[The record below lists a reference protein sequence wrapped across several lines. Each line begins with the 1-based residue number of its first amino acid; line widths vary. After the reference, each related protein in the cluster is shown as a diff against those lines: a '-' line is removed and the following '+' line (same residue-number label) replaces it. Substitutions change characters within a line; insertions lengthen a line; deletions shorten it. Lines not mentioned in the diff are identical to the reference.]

1 MSATEFEHALAEL
14 CRLEGY
20 AQVDVVGGTGDLGAD
35 VIAVSANGRRLVI
48 QAKRY
53 RQGRLVGSPE
63 VQRFGGTCFIVHR
76 AERAVIA
83 TTSGFTDAAQRYA
96 SLAGIEL
103 VDARALEVWARRADQ
118 THERANPRY
127 VHLSGIVAK
136 VKNDVSLWLAGTPSI
151 GEFAGVIANIDSIR
165 NSLASE
171 ALASQLNV
179 RPLEHELRRVLRY
192 LNDLLAGETTC
203 ASVIAR
209 LRV

>member
-1 MSATEFEHALAEL
+1 MSASEFEHALAKL

-20 AQVDVVGGTGDLGAD
+20 AQVDVVGGAGDLGAD

-63 VQRFGGTCFIVHR
+63 VQRFGGKCFIVHR

-96 SLAGIEL
+96 ALAGIEL
-103 VDARALEVWARRADQ
+103 VDARALEAWARRADQ
-118 THERANPRY
+118 AHERANPQY
-127 VHLSGIVAK
+127 EHLSGIVAK
-136 VKNDVSLWLAGTPSI
+136 VKNDVSLWLAGAPRI
-151 GEFAGVIANIDSIR
+151 EEFADVIANIDSLR
-165 NSLASE
+165 NSLVAN
-171 ALASQLNV
+171 ALASQLNI

-192 LNDLLAGETTC
+192 LDDFVASRTTC